1 VQYCI
6 GNIRV
11 AFDGDSPAAS
21 VLQDTLQPI
30 GSDDASLPELRFR
43 FVDRLPGIEGARHA
57 RIGRVHVGERHIQM
71 HESLWHYDISH
82 EHDTLNVLVA
92 PRPEGLFKSRL
103 RDLKKSWRYLHR
115 YGRSSYLHRVR
126 AFCFSGYVPMVQL
139 TLLNHGATFCHA
151 SAIERDGE
159 AILFPACGGVGKTS
173 LMSRYVEQGW
183 NFLAD
188 DLCTLDARGRA
199 SIHPLPMHI
208 YKYHEIQA
216 AGLVRKMLERSTP
229 WDRRL
234 WNICGTIKK
243 PDEMVRWVKP
253 GHIFGE
259 QRLSRG
265 GQVAKVFRLRRSH
278 RADAFQHEEL
288 EPSDVAAA
296 IASNL
301 FDEIRSPPHLAVAVG
316 SCLRLDFVPEVGTM
330 YDQIRRTCTAG
341 LANAACYAIT
351 IPQRANAADVES
363 YLHNQR
369 LI

>member
-1 VQYCI
+1 VQYCV

-11 AFDGDSPAAS
+11 AFDGDSAAS
-21 VLQDTLQPI
+21 RVLQDTLRPI
-30 GSDDASLPELRFR
+30 GSDDASVPELRFR
-43 FVDRLPGIEGARHA
+43 FLDRLPGIEGKPHT
-57 RIGRVHVGERHIQM
+57 RIGRVHVGERHVQM
-71 HESLWHYDISH
+71 HESLWHYHVSR
-82 EHDTLNVLVA
+82 ENDTLNVLVA
-92 PRPEGLFKSRL
+92 PRPEGPLQYRL

-115 YGRSSYLHRVR
+115 YGRRSSLHRVR

-151 SAIERDGE
+151 SAIERDGQ

-188 DLCTLDARGRA
+188 DLCTLDSRGRA
-199 SIHPLPMHI
+199 AIHPLPMHI

-216 AGLVRKMLERSTP
+216 ADLVRKMLERSTP

-234 WNICGTIKK
+234 WNWCGTFKK
-243 PDEMVRWVKP
+243 PDKMVRWVKP
-253 GHIFGE
+253 GHVFGE

-265 GQVAKVFRLRRSH
+265 GQVAKVFRLRRSRH
-278 RADAFQHEEL
+278 TDAFQHEEL
-288 EPSDVAAA
+288 EPSDVAAG

-301 FDEIRSPPHLAVAVG
+301 FEEIPSPPHLATAVG
-316 SCLRLDFVPEVGTM
+316 SCLRLDFVPEVGPM
-330 YDQIRRTCTAG
+330 YDQIRRTVTAG

-351 IPQRANAADVES
+351 IPQQANATDVAS
-363 YLHNQR
+363 YLHQQG
-369 LI
+369 LM